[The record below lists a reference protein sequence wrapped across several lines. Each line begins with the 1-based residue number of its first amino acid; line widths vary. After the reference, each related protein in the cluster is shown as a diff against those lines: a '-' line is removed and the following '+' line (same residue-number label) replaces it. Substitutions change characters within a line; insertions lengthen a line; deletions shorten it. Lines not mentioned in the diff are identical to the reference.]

1 MEQGDPDLVLLRE
14 ILARELETI
23 NVYQSLLEQANSA
36 DVTEFISHIMDEEK
50 EHVAEAMEF
59 INQIDP
65 RQALRFG
72 SGAHWRT
79 QGDSLP
85 QETATVGDDVIRKG
99 EAKVLTVGSLRK
111 PSSK

>member
-1 MEQGDPDLVLLRE
+1 MEQDDPDVVLLRE

-23 NVYQSLLEQANSA
+23 NLYQSLIARTSSV

-50 EHVAEAMEF
+50 EHVAEAMEL

-65 RQALRFG
+65 RQASRFG

-79 QGDSLP
+79 QEGGLP
-85 QETATVGDDVIRKG
+85 QETEAGGGDVIRTG
-99 EAKVLTVGSLRK
+99 EGRVFTVGSLRK

>member
-1 MEQGDPDLVLLRE
+1 MEQDDPDLVLLRE

-23 NVYQSLLEQANSA
+23 NVYQSLLARTNSV

-50 EHVAEAMEF
+50 EHVAEAMEL

-65 RQALRFG
+65 RQASRFG

-79 QGDSLP
+79 QGEGLSQGREAGGP
-85 QETATVGDDVIRKG
+85 DVIRTG
-99 EAKVLTVGSLRK
+99 EGRVLTVGSLRK
-111 PSSK
+111 TSS

>member
-1 MEQGDPDLVLLRE
+1 MEQDDPDLVLLRE

-23 NVYQSLLEQANSA
+23 NVYQSLLAQANSA
-36 DVTEFISHIMDEEK
+36 DVNEFISHIMDEEK
-50 EHVAEAMEF
+50 EHVAEAMEL

-79 QGDSLP
+79 QGGGLP
-85 QETATVGDDVIRKG
+85 QETEAVGGDVIRKG